1 MIGRVLGDVHNT
13 AKFFNLLNRDI
24 VWNTIDVYRHVLT
37 RDMDE
42 GKHEQVRTETL
53 LDSVVRQLSVYAV
66 AAMGLFLIVKEHFIG
81 KYISKSLNLPHSL
94 KSGAF
99 VKYSI
104 IVNLRTL
111 FLKFSQSVL

>member
-1 MIGRVLGDVHNT
+1 
-13 AKFFNLLNRDI
+13 
-24 VWNTIDVYRHVLT
+24 
-37 RDMDE
+37 MDD
-42 GKHEQVRTETL
+42 GKHEQIRTETL

-81 KYISKSLNLPHSL
+81 KYISKSLNLPYSL

-104 IVNLRTL
+104 IVNFRTL